1 MVKKDN
7 LIDNT
12 MKIARVTIRNIRGFQ
27 DQTIELNMIPN
38 KPSIIVAS
46 NGSGKSSFATA
57 FNSLNSRALK
67 VEKKDLFK
75 QDETLHPCLIIEDD
89 AGNRY
94 EANESSN
101 AISKQFGVSVIN
113 SRLHP
118 VAVRTRIGN
127 VSLSP
132 TSRLS
137 VEPIVLHKKV
147 PTSVKLNYS
156 FDKENNCSLK
166 KGLMPQIN
174 TLINNRRFLCGLE
187 VGSFKNVKRQNNAV
201 SQICNDII
209 NRFSNSSLK
218 VAQIHYI
225 IAQDYEPDLAAIPYV
240 RDFAHYIHEYND
252 AQGDITVAEYLQA
265 LQLYKYAYDNREEIK
280 KAKDRAVYIE
290 YKDRLNL
297 LFSSLK
303 QTWQN
308 IKPREDSGQLI
319 LDIPD
324 ASLISNG
331 ERDNIVFLAMLE
343 KAKMELKKRHNI
355 LIIDELFDYLDDA
368 NLIAAQYYITKLIDE
383 QKQSGS
389 CIFPI
394 IMSHLNPD
402 FYKNYAF
409 QDLKVYYLVPLP
421 HPQKSSLMM
430 SLLQQREER
439 EKLNNDEDISTY
451 LLHYHNDNQKDLMQS
466 LNPKLV
472 NAQWNDIKKFAKY
485 CENQMQEY
493 LSAQPYCPLAV
504 CVQLRRLIEQYCYK
518 SLATGNEK
526 QEFLNTHKTRK
537 KLEYYQQR
545 GNQYPEIFSLLG
557 VIYNDSL
564 HNTDKKN
571 LRQILYSRLQNN
583 TIIEMIKNV
592 VELCK

>member
-1 MVKKDN
+1 M
-7 LIDNT
+7 
-12 MKIARVTIRNIRGFQ
+12 
-27 DQTIELNMIPN
+27 
-38 KPSIIVAS
+38 
-46 NGSGKSSFATA
+46 
-57 FNSLNSRALK
+57 
-67 VEKKDLFK
+67 
-75 QDETLHPCLIIEDD
+75 
-89 AGNRY
+89 
-94 EANESSN
+94 
-101 AISKQFGVSVIN
+101 
-113 SRLHP
+113 
-118 VAVRTRIGN
+118 
-127 VSLSP
+127 
-132 TSRLS
+132 
-137 VEPIVLHKKV
+137 
-147 PTSVKLNYS
+147 
-156 FDKENNCSLK
+156 
-166 KGLMPQIN
+166 
-174 TLINNRRFLCGLE
+174 
-187 VGSFKNVKRQNNAV
+187 
-201 SQICNDII
+201 
-209 NRFSNSSLK
+209 
-218 VAQIHYI
+218 
-225 IAQDYEPDLAAIPYV
+225 
-240 RDFAHYIHEYND
+240 DFAQYIHKYYNTPGCI
-252 AQGDITVAEYLQA
+252 AIGEYLQA
-265 LQLYKYAYDNREEIK
+265 LQLYRLASKNKSAIK
-280 KAKDRAVYIE
+280 IAKERADYYE
-290 YKDRLNL
+290 YKRRLNS

-303 QTWQN
+303 QTWQD
-308 IKPREDSGQLI
+308 IKPREDGFRLI

-331 ERDNIVFLAMLE
+331 ERDIIVFLAMLE
-343 KAKMELKKRHNI
+343 KAKMELTKQYNI
-355 LIIDELFDYLDDA
+355 LIIDEVFDYLDDA

-451 LLHYHNDNQKDLMQS
+451 LLHYHNDNSKDLTQS

-518 SLATGNEK
+518 NLATGTEK
-526 QEFLNTHKTRK
+526 QEFLSTHKTRK
-537 KLEYYQQR
+537 KLEYYQQH

-564 HNTDKKN
+564 HNTDKKD

-583 TIIEMIKNV
+583 TIREMIKKV
-592 VELCK
+592 VELCKKQP

>member
-1 MVKKDN
+1 
-7 LIDNT
+7 

-38 KPSIIVAS
+38 KPSIIVAP

-67 VEKKDLFK
+67 VDKKDLFK

-89 AGNRY
+89 AKNRY
-94 EANESSN
+94 EANETSN
-101 AISKQFGVSVIN
+101 TISKQFGVSVIN

-174 TLINNRRFLCGLE
+174 TLIKNNGFLRGLE

-209 NRFSNSSLK
+209 NRFGNSSLK
-218 VAQIHYI
+218 VAQIHNI

-252 AQGDITVAEYLQA
+252 AQGDITVIEYLQA
-265 LQLYKYAYDNREEIK
+265 LQLYKYASNKDNREEIK
-280 KAKDRAVYIE
+280 EAKDRAAYIE

-331 ERDNIVFLAMLE
+331 ERDIIVFLAMLE
-343 KAKMELKKRHNI
+343 KAKMELKKQYNI
-355 LIIDELFDYLDDA
+355 LIIDEVFDYLDDA
-368 NLIAAQYYITKLIDE
+368 NLVAAQYYITKLIAE
-383 QKQSGS
+383 QKKSR
-389 CIFPI
+389 CYIFPI

-421 HPQKSSLMM
+421 QPKKSSLMM

-451 LLHYHNDNQKDLMQS
+451 LLHYHNDDSKDLTQS
-466 LNPKLV
+466 LKSDLI
-472 NAQWNDIKKFAKY
+472 NAQWNDIKK
-485 CENQMQEY
+485 
-493 LSAQPYCPLAV
+493 
-504 CVQLRRLIEQYCYK
+504 
-518 SLATGNEK
+518 SLV
-526 QEFLNTHKTRK
+526 
-537 KLEYYQQR
+537 
-545 GNQYPEIFSLLG
+545 SLK
-557 VIYNDSL
+557 IS
-564 HNTDKKN
+564 
-571 LRQILYSRLQNN
+571 
-583 TIIEMIKNV
+583 
-592 VELCK
+592 